1 MCKDIQVVIGEIKY
15 PSLETPRKKVQC
27 DACDISYTNKS
38 YRQLL
43 DNYKILYLTSFSS
56 EMEWSSCMLC
66 HDCFFENLYS
76 VYEQNKNQDLPM
88 SFFILTDG
96 EEIEMAF
103 TPEELAPEEL
113 KTEAGEVYMEDF
125 IKDILNP

>member
-1 MCKDIQVVIGEIKY
+1 MVIGEIKY
-15 PSLETPRKKVQC
+15 PNLKTPRKKVKC
-27 DACDISYTNKS
+27 DSCDISYTNKA
-38 YRQLL
+38 YKQLL

-56 EMEWSSCMLC
+56 EMEWSYCIHC
-66 HDCFFENLYS
+66 HDCFFENLYA
-76 VYEQNKNQDLPM
+76 VFNHNKSPDSPM

-103 TPEELAPEEL
+103 TPEELAADEL